1 MASRRN
7 AVAVAVACTAV
18 GVVGGIAGAA
28 AAPSSHKSSSA
39 RAPRVERGDFAGPRM
54 GGPGAA
60 VHEDAVVLNKA
71 GTGFITA
78 TQDNGTVDSVSGN
91 QLSIKEAVGNVVYKT
106 VTLTIPADATIV
118 RNFKKAAL
126 TDLKTGDHVHVSQS
140 SDGTMVFADDGTFR
154 PPMDFGHGP
163 GGFDHQRPVG
173 PPPPGGPGGWSQG
186 EPGTATTTTTSTTS

>member
-1 MASRRN
+1 M
-7 AVAVAVACTAV
+7 
-18 GVVGGIAGAA
+18 
-28 AAPSSHKSSSA
+28 
-39 RAPRVERGDFAGPRM
+39 
-54 GGPGAA
+54 
-60 VHEDAVVLNKA
+60 LNRA

-78 TQDNGTVDSVSGN
+78 TEDNGTVAVVSGN
-91 QLSIKEAVGNVVYKT
+91 QLSVKEAIGNVVYKT